1 MWLWLCP
8 THPSGVRVYTHIK
21 KQTTHEVEE
30 EVVGVG
36 AEALGEEHGGGLVLV
51 AVAEEVREDGRHLND
66 WVLCVRCVV
75 SVS

>member
-1 MWLWLCP
+1 MFVVVSN
-8 THPSGVRVYTHIK
+8 PSIRGACVYTHK

-51 AVAEEVREDGRHLND
+51 AVAEEVREDDRHLYY